1 MFWVSNY
8 LLLSI
13 KPRSNRLLWIF
24 IDPQASWLCRKREKM
39 SEIPRE
45 ILSVGDLNRAIA
57 SSLEERFDTVWV
69 SGEIS
74 NFKAYD
80 SGHWYFSLKDEE
92 GQIRCVMFRGRNGQ
106 VGFMPQSGDLVEV
119 AANLGFYVPRGDIQ
133 LTVQSMR
140 RAGMGGLYEAFLKL
154 KAKLAKE
161 GLFDAERKR
170 EIPTHPRAIG
180 IITSPQ
186 AAALK
191 DVLSTLDRRA
201 PHIPIVIYP
210 TLVQGPDAPAGIISA
225 LKAAEK
231 ENAVDVILLVRGGGS
246 IEDLWAFNDEKLAY
260 AIAAS
265 PIPIVSG
272 VGHETDV
279 TIADF
284 VADLRAPTPTG
295 AAELAA
301 PRRDQML
308 QELDAIMQALLQRV
322 SQRVEREAQTLDQL
336 ALRLSHA
343 LPNPDRMR
351 EQISNWQKQLN
362 QAWLVRVENWK
373 RNQTHYQSQ
382 LEMLNPQRTLER
394 GYAVILSGKGKS
406 REEQVMQAVRNPNEL
421 NTEGVFEVRLAEGR
435 ADVQF
440 EKVDSQQSS

>member
-1 MFWVSNY
+1 
-8 LLLSI
+8 
-13 KPRSNRLLWIF
+13 
-24 IDPQASWLCRKREKM
+24 M
-39 SEIPRE
+39 SEISRE

-74 NFKAYD
+74 NFKPYD

-92 GQIRCVMFRGRNGQ
+92 GQIRCVMFRGRNSQ

-161 GLFDAERKR
+161 GLFDAENKHP
-170 EIPTHPRAIG
+170 ISTHPRSIG

-191 DVLSTLDRRA
+191 DVLSTLARRA

-210 TLVQGPDAPAGIISA
+210 TLVQGSDAPAAIISA

-231 ENAVDVILLVRGGGS
+231 ENTVDVILLVRGGGS
-246 IEDLWAFNDEKLAY
+246 IEDLWAFNDEQLAY
-260 AIAAS
+260 AIAQS
-265 PIPIVSG
+265 TIPIVSG

-308 QELDAIMQALLQRV
+308 QELDTIMQALLQRV
-322 SQRVEREAQTLDQL
+322 NQRVEREAQTLDQL

-351 EQISNWQKQLN
+351 EQINSWEKRLN

-373 RNQTHYQSQ
+373 RDQSHLQSQ

-394 GYAVILSGKGKS
+394 GYAVILSK
-406 REEQVMQAVRNPNEL
+406 EEQAMHAVRNPNEL
-421 NTEGVFEVRLAEGR
+421 NTESVFDVRLADGQVEVEFAR
-435 ADVQF
+435 VK
-440 EKVDSQQSS
+440 ER

>member
-1 MFWVSNY
+1 
-8 LLLSI
+8 
-13 KPRSNRLLWIF
+13 
-24 IDPQASWLCRKREKM
+24 M
-39 SEIPRE
+39 SEISRE

-57 SSLEERFDTVWV
+57 QSLEDRFDTVWV

-92 GQIRCVMFRGRNGQ
+92 SQIRCVMFRGRNGQ

-119 AANLGFYVPRGDIQ
+119 SASLGMYVPRGDIQ
-133 LTVQSMR
+133 LTIQTLR

-161 GLFDAERKR
+161 GLFDEERKR
-170 EIPTHPRAIG
+170 EIPTHPRSIG

-191 DVLSTLDRRA
+191 DVLSTLARRA

-210 TLVQGPDAPAGIISA
+210 TLVQGPDAPAGIIAA
-225 LKAAEK
+225 LKAANK
-231 ENAVDVILLVRGGGS
+231 ENAVDIILLVRGGGS
-246 IEDLWAFNDEKLAY
+246 IEDLWAFNDEQLAY
-260 AIAAS
+260 AIAES
-265 PIPIVSG
+265 NIPVVSG
-272 VGHETDV
+272 VGHETDF

-284 VADLRAPTPTG
+284 VSDLRAPTPTG

-301 PRRDQML
+301 PRKDQLL
-308 QELDAIMQALLQRV
+308 QELDAIKHALLQRV
-322 SQRVEREAQTLDQL
+322 HQRVEREAQTLDQL

-351 EQISNWQKQLN
+351 EQMMSWQQRLN
-362 QAWLVRVENWK
+362 QAWSVRIENWK
-373 RNQTHYQSQ
+373 RNQSHYQLQ

-394 GYAVILSGKGKS
+394 GYAVILSK
-406 REEQVMQAVRNPNEL
+406 EESQFHAVRKPNEL
-421 NTEGVFEVRLAEGR
+421 NTENIFQVRLAEGE
-435 ADVQF
+435 AEVKF
-440 EKVDSQQSS
+440 SQVKQ

>member
-1 MFWVSNY
+1 
-8 LLLSI
+8 
-13 KPRSNRLLWIF
+13 
-24 IDPQASWLCRKREKM
+24 M
-39 SEIPRE
+39 SEISRD

-57 SSLEERFDTVWV
+57 ASLEERFDTVWV

-92 GQIRCVMFRGRNGQ
+92 GQIKCVMFRGRNGQ

-119 AANLGFYVPRGDIQ
+119 SANLGMYVPRGDVQ
-133 LTVQSMR
+133 LTIQTLR

-161 GLFDAERKR
+161 GLFDADRKR
-170 EIPTHPRAIG
+170 DIPSHPRAIG

-191 DVLSTLDRRA
+191 DVLSTLARRA

-231 ENAVDVILLVRGGGS
+231 ENVVDVILMVRGGGS
-246 IEDLWAFNDEKLAY
+246 IEDLWAFNDEQLAY
-260 AIAAS
+260 AIAES
-265 PIPIVSG
+265 SIPIVSG

-284 VADLRAPTPTG
+284 VTDLRAPTPTG

-301 PRRDQML
+301 PRKDQML
-308 QELDAIMQALLQRV
+308 QELEAIKQAMLQRV
-322 SQRVEREAQTLDQL
+322 RQRVEREAQTLDQL

-343 LPNPDRMR
+343 LPNPERMR
-351 EQISNWQKQLN
+351 EQIEGWHKRLN
-362 QAWLVRVENWK
+362 QAWLVRVDSWK
-373 RNQTHYQSQ
+373 RNQVHFQSQ
-382 LEMLNPQRTLER
+382 LELLNPQRTLER
-394 GYAVILSGKGKS
+394 GYAVVLNVSEGLHAVREPGELTTGPEYEIRVAKGK
-406 REEQVMQAVRNPNEL
+406 AN
-421 NTEGVFEVRLAEGR
+421 VRLSNVKR
-435 ADVQF
+435 F
-440 EKVDSQQSS
+440 T

>member
-1 MFWVSNY
+1 
-8 LLLSI
+8 
-13 KPRSNRLLWIF
+13 
-24 IDPQASWLCRKREKM
+24 M
-39 SEIPRE
+39 SEISRE
-45 ILSVGDLNRAIA
+45 ILTVGDLNRAIA
-57 SSLEERFDTVWV
+57 ASLEERFDTVWV

-92 GQIRCVMFRGRNGQ
+92 GQIKCVMFRGRNGQ
-106 VGFMPQSGDLVEV
+106 VDFMPQSGDLVEV
-119 AANLGFYVPRGDIQ
+119 SANLGMYVPRGDIQ
-133 LTVQSMR
+133 LTIQTLR

-161 GLFDAERKR
+161 GLFDADRKQ
-170 EIPTHPRAIG
+170 EIPSHPRSIG

-191 DVLSTLDRRA
+191 DVLSTLARRA

-210 TLVQGPDAPAGIISA
+210 TLVQGPDAPAGMIAA

-231 ENAVDVILLVRGGGS
+231 ENVVDVILMVRGGGS
-246 IEDLWAFNDEKLAY
+246 IEDLWAFNDEQLAY
-260 AIAAS
+260 AMAQS

-301 PRRDQML
+301 PRKDQML
-308 QELDAIMQALLQRV
+308 QELEAIKQAMLQRV
-322 SQRVEREAQTLDQL
+322 RQRVEREAQTLDQL

-343 LPNPDRMR
+343 LPNPERMR
-351 EQISNWQKQLN
+351 EQITSWQQRLN
-362 QAWLVRVENWK
+362 QAWAVRVESWK
-373 RNQTHYQSQ
+373 RNQGHFQSQ

-394 GYAVILSGKGKS
+394 GYAVVLNVSNGL
-406 REEQVMQAVRNPNEL
+406 QAVRDPGEL
-421 NTEGVFEVRLAEGR
+421 TTGPEYEIRLAKGK
-435 ADVQF
+435 ANVKLSDV
-440 EKVDSQQSS
+440 K

>member
-1 MFWVSNY
+1 
-8 LLLSI
+8 
-13 KPRSNRLLWIF
+13 
-24 IDPQASWLCRKREKM
+24 M
-39 SEIPRE
+39 SEISRE

-57 SSLEERFDTVWV
+57 GSLEERFETVWV
-69 SGEIS
+69 SGEVS

-119 AANLGFYVPRGDIQ
+119 AANVGFY
-133 LTVQSMR
+133 
-140 RAGMGGLYEAFLKL
+140 
-154 KAKLAKE
+154 
-161 GLFDAERKR
+161 FDAENKR
-170 EIPTHPRAIG
+170 PIPSHPRAIG

-191 DVLSTLDRRA
+191 DVLSTLARRA
-201 PHIPIVIYP
+201 PHIPVVIYP
-210 TLVQGPDAPAGIISA
+210 TLVQGPDAPAGIIAA
-225 LKAAEK
+225 LKNAEQ

-351 EQISNWQKQLN
+351 EQITGWQQRLN
-362 QAWLVRVENWK
+362 QAWLVRLDSWK
-373 RNQTHYQSQ
+373 RDQSHYQSQ

-394 GYAVILSGKGKS
+394 GYAVILSKA
-406 REEQVMQAVRNPNEL
+406 ENTMHAIRNPEEL
-421 NTEGVFEVRLAEGR
+421 NTQDGFEVRLAAGEVE
-435 ADVQF
+435 VQF
-440 EKVDSQQSS
+440 AKIR

>member
-1 MFWVSNY
+1 
-8 LLLSI
+8 
-13 KPRSNRLLWIF
+13 
-24 IDPQASWLCRKREKM
+24 M
-39 SEIPRE
+39 SEISRE
-45 ILSVGDLNRAIA
+45 ILTVGDLNRAIA
-57 SSLEERFDTVWV
+57 ASLEERFDTVWV

-92 GQIRCVMFRGRNGQ
+92 GQIKCVMFRGRNGQ
-106 VGFMPQSGDLVEV
+106 VDFMPQSGDLVEV
-119 AANLGFYVPRGDIQ
+119 SANLGMYVPRGDIQ
-133 LTVQSMR
+133 LTIQTLR

-161 GLFDAERKR
+161 GLFDADRKKD
-170 EIPTHPRAIG
+170 IPSHPRSIG

-191 DVLSTLDRRA
+191 DVLSTLARRA

-210 TLVQGPDAPAGIISA
+210 TLVQGPDAPAGIIAA

-231 ENAVDVILLVRGGGS
+231 ENVVDVILLVRGGGS
-246 IEDLWAFNDEKLAY
+246 IEDLWAFNDEQLAY
-260 AIAAS
+260 AMAQS

-301 PRRDQML
+301 PRKDQML
-308 QELDAIMQALLQRV
+308 QELEAIKQSMLQRV
-322 SQRVEREAQTLDQL
+322 RQRVEREAQTLDQL

-343 LPNPDRMR
+343 LPNPERMR
-351 EQISNWQKQLN
+351 EQITSWQQRLN
-362 QAWLVRVENWK
+362 QAWAVRVEAWK
-373 RNQTHYQSQ
+373 RNQGHFQSQ

-394 GYAVILSGKGKS
+394 GYAVVLNVSEGLEAVRDPGQLTAGPEYEIRLAKGKANVKLS
-406 REEQVMQAVRNPNEL
+406 
-421 NTEGVFEVRLAEGR
+421 
-435 ADVQF
+435 DVQLLKT
-440 EKVDSQQSS
+440 EQ

>member
-1 MFWVSNY
+1 
-8 LLLSI
+8 
-13 KPRSNRLLWIF
+13 
-24 IDPQASWLCRKREKM
+24 M
-39 SEIPRE
+39 SEILRE

-57 SSLEERFDTVWV
+57 ASLEERFDSIWV

-119 AANLGFYVPRGDIQ
+119 SANLGLYVPRGDIQ
-133 LTVQSMR
+133 LTIQTLR

-170 EIPTHPRAIG
+170 EIPTHPRSIG

-191 DVLSTLDRRA
+191 DVLSTLARRA

-231 ENAVDVILLVRGGGS
+231 EKAVDVILLVRGGGS

-260 AIAAS
+260 AIAES
-265 PIPIVSG
+265 SIPIVSG

-308 QELDAIMQALLQRV
+308 QELGAIMQAL
-322 SQRVEREAQTLDQL
+322 SQRVNQRIEREAQTLDQL

-351 EQISNWQKQLN
+351 EQIYGWQQRLN
-362 QAWLVRVENWK
+362 QAWTVRVQSWQ
-373 RNQTHYQSQ
+373 RNQTHYQLQ

-394 GYAVILSGKGKS
+394 GYAVILSKN
-406 REEQVMQAVRNPNEL
+406 EQAMQAVRDSTQL
-421 NTEGVFEVRLAEGR
+421 NTEAVYQVRLAKGQAE
-435 ADVQF
+435 VQF
-440 EKVDSQQSS
+440 AKVSLEP

>member
-1 MFWVSNY
+1 
-8 LLLSI
+8 
-13 KPRSNRLLWIF
+13 
-24 IDPQASWLCRKREKM
+24 M
-39 SEIPRE
+39 SEISRE

-57 SSLEERFDTVWV
+57 ASLEDRFDAVWV

-80 SGHWYFSLKDEE
+80 SGHWYFSLKDAE

-119 AANLGFYVPRGDIQ
+119 SASLGMYVPRGDIQ
-133 LTVQSMR
+133 LTIQTLR

-161 GLFDAERKR
+161 GLFDDERKR
-170 EIPTHPRAIG
+170 EIPTHPRSIG

-191 DVLSTLDRRA
+191 DVLSTLARRA

-210 TLVQGPDAPAGIISA
+210 TLVQGPDAPAGMIAA

-231 ENAVDVILLVRGGGS
+231 EKAVDVILLVRGGGS
-246 IEDLWAFNDEKLAY
+246 IEDLWAFNDEQLAY
-260 AIAAS
+260 AIADS
-265 PIPIVSG
+265 SIPVVSG
-272 VGHETDV
+272 VGHETDF
-279 TIADF
+279 TITDF

-308 QELDAIMQALLQRV
+308 QELDAIMQALLQRIN
-322 SQRVEREAQTLDQL
+322 QRVEREAQTLDQL

-351 EQISNWQKQLN
+351 EQIQGWQQRLN
-362 QAWLVRVENWK
+362 QAWSVRMENWK
-373 RNQTHYQSQ
+373 RNQSHYQSQ

-394 GYAVILSGKGKS
+394 GYAVILSKEKEGLHAIRKPS
-406 REEQVMQAVRNPNEL
+406 EL
-421 NTEGVFEVRLAEGR
+421 NVSNSYQIRLAEGQV
-435 ADVQF
+435 DVEFSEVNPAEQ
-440 EKVDSQQSS
+440 K

>member
-1 MFWVSNY
+1 
-8 LLLSI
+8 
-13 KPRSNRLLWIF
+13 
-24 IDPQASWLCRKREKM
+24 M
-39 SEIPRE
+39 SEISRE

-57 SSLEERFDTVWV
+57 ASLEDRFDTVWV

-119 AANLGFYVPRGDIQ
+119 SASLGMYVPRGDIQ
-133 LTVQSMR
+133 LTIQTLR

-154 KAKLAKE
+154 KAKLAKD
-161 GLFDAERKR
+161 GLFDEERKR
-170 EIPTHPRAIG
+170 EIPTHPRSIG

-191 DVLSTLDRRA
+191 DVLSTLARRA
-201 PHIPIVIYP
+201 PHIPVVIYP
-210 TLVQGPDAPAGIISA
+210 TLVQGPDAPAGMIAA

-231 ENAVDVILLVRGGGS
+231 EKAVDVILLVRGGGS
-246 IEDLWAFNDEKLAY
+246 IEDLWAFNDEQLAY
-260 AIAAS
+260 AIVQS
-265 PIPIVSG
+265 PIPVVSG
-272 VGHETDV
+272 VGHETDF
-279 TIADF
+279 TITDF

-308 QELDAIMQALLQRV
+308 QELEAMMQALFQRIN
-322 SQRVEREAQTLDQL
+322 QRVEREAQTLDQL

-351 EQISNWQKQLN
+351 EQISSWQQRLN
-362 QAWLVRVENWK
+362 QAWSVRVESWK
-373 RNQTHYQSQ
+373 RNQSHYQSQ

-394 GYAVILSGKGKS
+394 GYAVILSKNKVNKNND
-406 REEQVMQAVRNPNEL
+406 ELHAVRKPGEL
-421 NTEGVFEVRLAEGR
+421 NTEDAFQLHLAEGS
-435 ADVQF
+435 AQVQF
-440 EKVDSQQSS
+440 IDIQITPENS

>member
-1 MFWVSNY
+1 MT
-8 LLLSI
+8 
-13 KPRSNRLLWIF
+13 
-24 IDPQASWLCRKREKM
+24 
-39 SEIPRE
+39 
-45 ILSVGDLNRAIA
+45 VGDLNRAIA
-57 SSLEERFDTVWV
+57 ASLEERFDSVWV

-119 AANLGFYVPRGDIQ
+119 SANLGLYVPRGDIQ
-133 LTVQSMR
+133 LTIQTLR

-161 GLFDAERKR
+161 GLFDLERKR
-170 EIPTHPRAIG
+170 EIPSHPRAIG
-180 IITSPQ
+180 IVTSPQ

-191 DVLSTLDRRA
+191 DVLSTLARRA

-210 TLVQGPDAPAGIISA
+210 TLVQGPDAPAGIIAA

-231 ENAVDVILLVRGGGS
+231 EHVVEVILLVRGGGS

-260 AIAAS
+260 AIAQS
-265 PIPIVSG
+265 SIPIVSG

-301 PRRDQML
+301 PRKDQML
-308 QELDAIMQALLQRV
+308 QELDAIMQSLLQRIH
-322 SQRVEREAQTLDQL
+322 QRIEREAQTLDQL

-351 EQISNWQKQLN
+351 EQIANWQQRLS
-362 QAWLVRVENWK
+362 QAWVVRMESWN
-373 RNQTHYQSQ
+373 RNQSHYKLQ

-394 GYAVILSGKGKS
+394 GYAVILRK
-406 REEQVMQAVRNPNEL
+406 EELAMHAVRNPKEL
-421 NTEGVFEVRLAEGR
+421 NVEQLFQVRLAEGQVE
-435 ADVQF
+435 VQF
-440 EKVDSQQSS
+440 AKIEVH

>member
-1 MFWVSNY
+1 
-8 LLLSI
+8 
-13 KPRSNRLLWIF
+13 
-24 IDPQASWLCRKREKM
+24 M
-39 SEIPRE
+39 SEISRE
-45 ILSVGDLNRAIA
+45 ILTVGDLNRAIA
-57 SSLEERFDTVWV
+57 ASLEERFDTVWV

-92 GQIRCVMFRGRNGQ
+92 GQIKCVMFRGRNGQ

-119 AANLGFYVPRGDIQ
+119 SANLGMYVPRGDIQ
-133 LTVQSMR
+133 LTIQTLR

-154 KAKLAKE
+154 KAKLTKE
-161 GLFDAERKR
+161 GLFDADRKQ
-170 EIPTHPRAIG
+170 EIPSHPRSIG

-191 DVLSTLDRRA
+191 DVLSTLARRA

-210 TLVQGPDAPAGIISA
+210 TLVQGPDAPAGIIAA

-231 ENAVDVILLVRGGGS
+231 ENVVDVILMVRGGGS
-246 IEDLWAFNDEKLAY
+246 IEDLWAFNDEQLAY
-260 AIAAS
+260 AMAQS

-301 PRRDQML
+301 PRKDQML
-308 QELDAIMQALLQRV
+308 QELEAIKQAMLQRV
-322 SQRVEREAQTLDQL
+322 RQRVEREAQTLDQL

-343 LPNPDRMR
+343 LPNPERMR
-351 EQISNWQKQLN
+351 EQITSWQLRLN
-362 QAWLVRVENWK
+362 QAWSVRVEAWK
-373 RNQTHYQSQ
+373 RNQGHFQSQ

-394 GYAVILSGKGKS
+394 GYAVVLNVSEGL
-406 REEQVMQAVRNPNEL
+406 QAVREPGEL
-421 NTEGVFEVRLAEGR
+421 TTGPEYEIRLAKGK
-435 ADVQF
+435 ANVKLSDVKLLKTEQ
-440 EKVDSQQSS
+440 

>member
-1 MFWVSNY
+1 
-8 LLLSI
+8 
-13 KPRSNRLLWIF
+13 
-24 IDPQASWLCRKREKM
+24 M
-39 SEIPRE
+39 SEISRQ
-45 ILSVGDLNRAIA
+45 ILTVGDLNRAIA
-57 SSLEERFDTVWV
+57 ASLEERFDAVLV

-119 AANLGFYVPRGDIQ
+119 SANLGMYVPRGDIQ
-133 LTVQSMR
+133 LTIQSLR

-161 GLFDAERKR
+161 GLFDTDRKR
-170 EIPTHPRAIG
+170 EIPSHPRSIG

-191 DVLSTLDRRA
+191 DVLSTLARRA

-210 TLVQGPDAPAGIISA
+210 TLVQGPDAPAGIIAA

-246 IEDLWAFNDEKLAY
+246 IEDLWAFNDEQLAY
-260 AIAAS
+260 AIAQS
-265 PIPIVSG
+265 SIPVVSG

-308 QELDAIMQALLQRV
+308 QELEAVKQAMLQRV
-322 SQRVEREAQTLDQL
+322 RQRVEREAQTLDQL
-336 ALRLSHA
+336 ALRLAHA

-351 EQISNWQKQLN
+351 EQMMSWQQRLH
-362 QAWLVRVENWK
+362 QAWSVRMDSWK
-373 RNQTHYQSQ
+373 RNQEHFQSQ

-394 GYAVILSGKGKS
+394 GYAVVLNIADG
-406 REEQVMQAVRNPNEL
+406 VHAVREPGEL
-421 NTEGVFEVRLAEGR
+421 QVGPEYEIRLAKGAAVVKLGEVKANG
-435 ADVQF
+435 
-440 EKVDSQQSS
+440 

>member
-1 MFWVSNY
+1 
-8 LLLSI
+8 
-13 KPRSNRLLWIF
+13 
-24 IDPQASWLCRKREKM
+24 M
-39 SEIPRE
+39 SEISRE

-57 SSLEERFDTVWV
+57 ASLEERFDSVWV

-119 AANLGFYVPRGDIQ
+119 SANLGLYVPRGDIQ
-133 LTVQSMR
+133 LTIQTLR

-170 EIPTHPRAIG
+170 EIPTHPRSIG

-191 DVLSTLDRRA
+191 DVLSTLARRA

-231 ENAVDVILLVRGGGS
+231 EKAVDVILLVRGGGS

-260 AIAAS
+260 AIAES
-265 PIPIVSG
+265 SIPIVSG

-308 QELDAIMQALLQRV
+308 QELGAIMQAL
-322 SQRVEREAQTLDQL
+322 SQRVNQRIEREAQTLDQL

-351 EQISNWQKQLN
+351 EQIYGWQQRLN
-362 QAWLVRVENWK
+362 QAWTVRVQSWQ
-373 RNQTHYQSQ
+373 RNQTHYQLQ

-394 GYAVILSGKGKS
+394 GYAVILSKN
-406 REEQVMQAVRNPNEL
+406 EQAMQAVRDSTQL
-421 NTEGVFEVRLAEGR
+421 NTEAVYQVRLAKGQAE
-435 ADVQF
+435 VQF
-440 EKVDSQQSS
+440 AKVSLEP

>member
-1 MFWVSNY
+1 
-8 LLLSI
+8 
-13 KPRSNRLLWIF
+13 
-24 IDPQASWLCRKREKM
+24 M
-39 SEIPRE
+39 SEISRE

-57 SSLEERFDTVWV
+57 ASLEDRFDTVWV

-119 AANLGFYVPRGDIQ
+119 SASLGMYVPRGDVQ
-133 LTVQSMR
+133 LTIQTLR

-161 GLFDAERKR
+161 GLFDEERKR
-170 EIPTHPRAIG
+170 DIPSHPRSIG

-191 DVLSTLDRRA
+191 DVLSTLARRA
-201 PHIPIVIYP
+201 PHTPIVIYP

-231 ENAVDVILLVRGGGS
+231 EKVVDVILLVRGGGS
-246 IEDLWAFNDEKLAY
+246 IEDLCAFNDEQLAY
-260 AIAAS
+260 AIANS
-265 PIPIVSG
+265 SIPIVSG
-272 VGHETDV
+272 VGHETDF

-284 VADLRAPTPTG
+284 VADLRAPRPTG

-308 QELDAIMQALLQRV
+308 QELDAIMHALLQRV

-351 EQISNWQKQLN
+351 EQINAWQQRLN
-362 QAWLVRVENWK
+362 QAWSVRVESWK
-373 RNQTHYQSQ
+373 RNQSHYQSQ

-394 GYAVILSGKGKS
+394 GYAVILNKNN
-406 REEQVMQAVRNPNEL
+406 EDLHAVRKPSEL
-421 NTEGVFEVRLAEGR
+421 NVKNSYQVRLAEGQ
-435 ADVQF
+435 ADVRF
-440 EKVDSQQSS
+440 SEVSQIESK

>member
-1 MFWVSNY
+1 
-8 LLLSI
+8 
-13 KPRSNRLLWIF
+13 
-24 IDPQASWLCRKREKM
+24 M
-39 SEIPRE
+39 SEISRE

-106 VGFMPQSGDLVEV
+106 VGFMPQSGDLVEL

-161 GLFDAERKR
+161 GLFDLENKR
-170 EIPTHPRAIG
+170 PIPTHPRAIG
-180 IITSPQ
+180 IVTSPQ

-191 DVLSTLDRRA
+191 DVLSTLARRA

-210 TLVQGPDAPAGIISA
+210 TLVQGPDAPNGIICA

-231 ENAVDVILLVRGGGS
+231 EHAVDVILLVRGGGS
-246 IEDLWAFNDEKLAY
+246 IEDLWAFNDEQLAY
-260 AIAAS
+260 AIAQS

-351 EQISNWQKQLN
+351 EQISGWQKRLH

-373 RNQTHYQSQ
+373 RDQSHFQSQ

-394 GYAVILSGKGKS
+394 GYAVILSQQ
-406 REEQVMQAVRNPNEL
+406 EQAMHAVRNPNEL
-421 NTEGVFEVRLAEGR
+421 STESAFQVRLAEGQVEVEF
-435 ADVQF
+435 AKVQLQ
-440 EKVDSQQSS
+440 K

>member
-1 MFWVSNY
+1 
-8 LLLSI
+8 
-13 KPRSNRLLWIF
+13 
-24 IDPQASWLCRKREKM
+24 M
-39 SEIPRE
+39 SEISRE

-57 SSLEERFDTVWV
+57 ASLEERFDAVLV

-92 GQIRCVMFRGRNGQ
+92 GQIRCVMFRGRNSQ

-119 AANLGFYVPRGDIQ
+119 SANLGMYVPRGDIQ
-133 LTVQSMR
+133 LTIQTLR

-161 GLFDAERKR
+161 GLFDLDRKR
-170 EIPTHPRAIG
+170 AIPTHPRSIG

-191 DVLSTLDRRA
+191 DVLSTLARRA

-260 AIAAS
+260 AISQS

-272 VGHETDV
+272 VGHETDA

-351 EQISNWQKQLN
+351 EQITSWQQRLT
-362 QAWLVRVENWK
+362 QAWLVRVESWK
-373 RNQTHYQSQ
+373 RNQSHYRSQ

-394 GYAVILSGKGKS
+394 GYAVILTEDKAS
-406 REEQVMQAVRNPNEL
+406 MQAIRSPKEL
-421 NTEGVFEVRLAEGR
+421 NSEGVFEIRLAEGR
-435 ADVQF
+435 AQVQF
-440 EKVDSQQSS
+440 AEVVREP

>member
-1 MFWVSNY
+1 
-8 LLLSI
+8 
-13 KPRSNRLLWIF
+13 
-24 IDPQASWLCRKREKM
+24 M
-39 SEIPRE
+39 SEISRQ
-45 ILSVGDLNRAIA
+45 ILTVGDLNRAIA
-57 SSLEERFDTVWV
+57 ASLEERFDTVLV

-119 AANLGFYVPRGDIQ
+119 SANLGMYVPRGDIQ
-133 LTVQSMR
+133 LTIQSLR

-161 GLFDAERKR
+161 GLFDADRKR
-170 EIPTHPRAIG
+170 EIPSHPRSIG

-191 DVLSTLDRRA
+191 DVLSTLARRA

-210 TLVQGPDAPAGIISA
+210 TLVQGPDAPAGIIAA
-225 LKAAEK
+225 LKSAEK

-246 IEDLWAFNDEKLAY
+246 IEDLWAFNDEQLAY
-260 AIAAS
+260 AIAQS
-265 PIPIVSG
+265 SIPIVSG

-301 PRRDQML
+301 PRKDQML
-308 QELDAIMQALLQRV
+308 QELEAIKQAMLQRV
-322 SQRVEREAQTLDQL
+322 RQRVEREAQTLDQL
-336 ALRLSHA
+336 ALRLAHA

-351 EQISNWQKQLN
+351 EQIMSWQQRLN
-362 QAWLVRVENWK
+362 QAWSVRMNSWK
-373 RNQTHYQSQ
+373 RNQEHFQSQ

-394 GYAVILSGKGKS
+394 GYAVVLNIADG
-406 REEQVMQAVRNPNEL
+406 VHAVREPGEL
-421 NTEGVFEVRLAEGR
+421 QVGPKYEIRLAKGAAVVKLGEI
-435 ADVQF
+435 
-440 EKVDSQQSS
+440 KVN

>member
-1 MFWVSNY
+1 
-8 LLLSI
+8 
-13 KPRSNRLLWIF
+13 
-24 IDPQASWLCRKREKM
+24 M
-39 SEIPRE
+39 SEISRQ
-45 ILSVGDLNRAIA
+45 ILTVGDLNRAIA
-57 SSLEERFDTVWV
+57 ASLEERFDTVLV

-119 AANLGFYVPRGDIQ
+119 SANLGMYVPRGDIQ
-133 LTVQSMR
+133 LTIQSLR

-161 GLFDAERKR
+161 GLFDADRKR
-170 EIPTHPRAIG
+170 EIPSHPRSIG

-191 DVLSTLDRRA
+191 DVLSTLARRA

-210 TLVQGPDAPAGIISA
+210 TLVQGPDAPAGIIAA
-225 LKAAEK
+225 LKSAEK

-246 IEDLWAFNDEKLAY
+246 IEDLWAFNDEQLAY
-260 AIAAS
+260 AIAES
-265 PIPIVSG
+265 SIPVVSG

-301 PRRDQML
+301 PRKDQML
-308 QELDAIMQALLQRV
+308 QELEAIKQAMLQRV
-322 SQRVEREAQTLDQL
+322 RQRVEREAQTLDQL
-336 ALRLSHA
+336 ALRLAHA

-351 EQISNWQKQLN
+351 EQIMSWQQRLN
-362 QAWLVRVENWK
+362 QAWSVRMDSWR
-373 RNQTHYQSQ
+373 RNQEHFQSQ

-394 GYAVILSGKGKS
+394 GYAVVLNIADG
-406 REEQVMQAVRNPNEL
+406 VHAVREPDDLQVGPEY
-421 NTEGVFEVRLAEGR
+421 EIRLARGAAVVKLGE
-435 ADVQF
+435 V
-440 EKVDSQQSS
+440 KSN

>member
-1 MFWVSNY
+1 
-8 LLLSI
+8 
-13 KPRSNRLLWIF
+13 
-24 IDPQASWLCRKREKM
+24 M
-39 SEIPRE
+39 SEISRE

-106 VGFMPQSGDLVEV
+106 VGFMPQSGDLVEIS
-119 AANLGFYVPRGDIQ
+119 AQLGMYVPRGDIQ
-133 LTVQSMR
+133 LTIQTLK

-161 GLFDAERKR
+161 GLFDAETKR
-170 EIPTHPRAIG
+170 EIPTHPRSIG

-191 DVLSTLDRRA
+191 DVLSTLARRA

-225 LKAAEK
+225 IKAAEK

-260 AIAAS
+260 AIAQS

-336 ALRLSHA
+336 ALRLGHA

-351 EQISNWQKQLN
+351 EQIAGWQQRLN
-362 QAWLVRVENWK
+362 QAWGVRVENWK
-373 RNQTHYQSQ
+373 RNQGHYQAQ

-394 GYAVILSGKGKS
+394 GYAVILSK
-406 REEQVMQAVRNPNEL
+406 EEQAMHAVRNPKEL
-421 NTEGVFEVRLAEGR
+421 NTKDVFQVQLAEGQVEVEF
-435 ADVQF
+435 ANI
-440 EKVDSQQSS
+440 K

>member
-1 MFWVSNY
+1 
-8 LLLSI
+8 
-13 KPRSNRLLWIF
+13 
-24 IDPQASWLCRKREKM
+24 M
-39 SEIPRE
+39 SEISRE
-45 ILSVGDLNRAIA
+45 ILTVGDLNRAIA
-57 SSLEERFDTVWV
+57 ASLEDRFDTVWV

-119 AANLGFYVPRGDIQ
+119 SASLGMYVPRGDIQ
-133 LTVQSMR
+133 LTIQTLR

-161 GLFDAERKR
+161 GLFDEERKH
-170 EIPTHPRAIG
+170 EIPTHPRSIG

-191 DVLSTLDRRA
+191 DVLSTLARRA

-210 TLVQGPDAPAGIISA
+210 TLVQGPDAPAGIIAA
-225 LKAAEK
+225 LKAAET

-246 IEDLWAFNDEKLAY
+246 IEDLWAFNDEQLAY
-260 AIAAS
+260 AIANS
-265 PIPIVSG
+265 SIPVVSG
-272 VGHETDV
+272 VGHETDF

-301 PRRDQML
+301 PRKDQLL
-308 QELDAIMQALLQRV
+308 QELDAIKQAILQRIN
-322 SQRVEREAQTLDQL
+322 QRVEREAQTLDQL

-351 EQISNWQKQLN
+351 EQITSWQQRLN
-362 QAWLVRVENWK
+362 QAWLVRMENWK
-373 RNQTHYQSQ
+373 RIQSHYQSQ

-394 GYAVILSGKGKS
+394 GYAVILCKDKD
-406 REEQVMQAVRNPNEL
+406 QLHAVRKPSEL
-421 NTEGVFEVRLAEGR
+421 NTEQGFQVRLAEGE
-435 ADVQF
+435 AEVKF
-440 EKVDSQQSS
+440 SEVK

>member
-1 MFWVSNY
+1 M
-8 LLLSI
+8 L
-13 KPRSNRLLWIF
+13 
-24 IDPQASWLCRKREKM
+24 
-39 SEIPRE
+39 EISRE

-57 SSLEERFDTVWV
+57 ASLEDRFDTVWV

-74 NFKAYD
+74 NFKPYD

-106 VGFMPQSGDLVEV
+106 VGFIPQSGDLVEV
-119 AANLGFYVPRGDIQ
+119 SANLGMYVPRGDIQ
-133 LTVQSMR
+133 LTIQTLR

-161 GLFDAERKR
+161 GLFDEDRKR

-180 IITSPQ
+180 IVTSPQ

-191 DVLSTLDRRA
+191 DVLSTLARRA

-210 TLVQGPDAPAGIISA
+210 TLVQGPDAPAGIVAA

-231 ENAVDVILLVRGGGS
+231 ENAVDVILMVRGGGS
-246 IEDLWAFNDEKLAY
+246 IEDLWAFNDEQLAY
-260 AIAAS
+260 AIADS
-265 PIPIVSG
+265 SIPVVSG
-272 VGHETDV
+272 VGHETDF

-322 SQRVEREAQTLDQL
+322 NQRIEREAQTLDQL

-351 EQISNWQKQLN
+351 EQITSWQQRLN
-362 QAWLVRVENWK
+362 QAWSVRMGNWK

-394 GYAVILSGKGKS
+394 GYAVILNQ
-406 REEQVMQAVRNPNEL
+406 EHDQLQAVRNTKEL
-421 NTEGVFEVRLAEGR
+421 MLEKTYKVRLAEGE
-435 ADVQF
+435 AEIQF
-440 EKVDSQQSS
+440 SKVTQGNGA

>member
-1 MFWVSNY
+1 
-8 LLLSI
+8 
-13 KPRSNRLLWIF
+13 
-24 IDPQASWLCRKREKM
+24 M
-39 SEIPRE
+39 SEISRE

-106 VGFMPQSGDLVEV
+106 VGFMPQSGDLVEL

-154 KAKLAKE
+154 KAKLDKE
-161 GLFDAERKR
+161 GLFDLENKR
-170 EIPTHPRAIG
+170 PIPTHPRAIG
-180 IITSPQ
+180 IVTSPQ

-191 DVLSTLDRRA
+191 DVLSTLARRA

-210 TLVQGPDAPAGIISA
+210 TLVQGPDAPAGIIGA
-225 LKAAEK
+225 LKAAEN
-231 ENAVDVILLVRGGGS
+231 EHAVDVILLVRGGGS
-246 IEDLWAFNDEKLAY
+246 IEDLWAFNDEQLAY
-260 AIAAS
+260 AIAQS

-295 AAELAA
+295 AAELSA

-351 EQISNWQKQLN
+351 EQISGWQKRLH

-373 RNQTHYQSQ
+373 RDQSHFQSQ

-394 GYAVILSGKGKS
+394 GYAVILSQQ
-406 REEQVMQAVRNPNEL
+406 EQAMHAVRNPNEL
-421 NTEGVFEVRLAEGR
+421 NTKSAFQVRLAEGQVEVEF
-435 ADVQF
+435 A
-440 EKVDSQQSS
+440 KVRLQK

>member
-1 MFWVSNY
+1 
-8 LLLSI
+8 
-13 KPRSNRLLWIF
+13 
-24 IDPQASWLCRKREKM
+24 M
-39 SEIPRE
+39 SETSRE
-45 ILSVGDLNRAIA
+45 IISVGDLNRAIA
-57 SSLEERFDTVWV
+57 ASLEDRFDTVWV

-119 AANLGFYVPRGDIQ
+119 SANLGMYVPRGDIQ
-133 LTVQSMR
+133 LTIQTLR

-161 GLFDAERKR
+161 GLFDEERKR
-170 EIPTHPRAIG
+170 EIPTHPRSIG

-191 DVLSTLDRRA
+191 DVLSTLARRA

-210 TLVQGPDAPAGIISA
+210 TLVQGLDAPAGIISA

-260 AIAAS
+260 AIAQS
-265 PIPIVSG
+265 PIPVVSG
-272 VGHETDV
+272 VGHETDF

-301 PRRDQML
+301 PRKDQLL
-308 QELDAIMQALLQRV
+308 QELDAIMQALLQRIN
-322 SQRVEREAQTLDQL
+322 QRVEREAQTLDQL
-336 ALRLSHA
+336 ALRLNHA

-351 EQISNWQKQLN
+351 EQITNWQQRLN
-362 QAWLVRVENWK
+362 QAWAVRMENWK

-394 GYAVILSGKGKS
+394 GYAVILNK
-406 REEQVMQAVRNPNEL
+406 ENDQLHAVRKPDEL
-421 NTEGVFEVRLAEGR
+421 NTQNIYQVRLAEGQ
-435 ADVQF
+435 V
-440 EKVDSQQSS
+440 EVKLSEVK